1 MLYSLND
8 VCIIPAPI
16 SDISSRSEC
25 NPYNEINMLPLF
37 TAPMSCVIDENNW
50 ETFKEEKINIV
61 IPRNV
66 DINIRL
72 NLSKKI
78 FVAVSLEEFEKY
90 FINMNIVNHPTYVC
104 IDIANGHMK
113 KLLDLCLE
121 AKTKFNSS
129 LIIMTGNIANPLT
142 YIEYAKVGI
151 DYVRIGIGSGNV
163 CTTSANGGIHY
174 PMGDLIKECVINKRV
189 VEQYIDPNGQSY
201 KYNQK
206 FSYYKSCPKI
216 IADGGFKNFD
226 QIIKA
231 LALGADYCMLGEIFA
246 KTEEA
251 CGEILYKEEVT
262 SKHLHLNELEIT
274 KNKHF
279 YREYYGMSTKQ
290 AQKEFGKKELK
301 TSEGISKEVTIDYTL
316 SQWIEN
322 FIHYLKSTMSY
333 TNSRNLEEFKK
344 CKTNLMTQQSFN
356 AYYK

>member
-16 SDISSRSEC
+16 SDIGSRSEC

-50 ETFKEEKINIV
+50 ETFKEEKINTV

-66 DINIRL
+66 KL
-72 NLSKKI
+72 NFRQQLWFNT
-78 FVAVSLEEFEKY
+78 FVALSLEEAEILLNIEY
-90 FINMNIVNHPTYVC
+90 QSAPIFIC

-113 KLLDLCLE
+113 KLIDLCKAIKE
-121 AKTKFNSS
+121 KYGNNVV
-129 LIIMTGNIANPLT
+129 IMTGNIANPLT

-174 PMGDLIKECVINKRV
+174 PMGDLIKECVINKRA
-189 VEQYIDPNGQSY
+189 VEQYIDPNGHSY

-333 TNSRNLEEFKK
+333 TNSKNLEEFKK

>member
-1 MLYSLND
+1 
-8 VCIIPAPI
+8 
-16 SDISSRSEC
+16 
-25 NPYNEINMLPLF
+25 
-37 TAPMSCVIDENNW
+37 
-50 ETFKEEKINIV
+50 
-61 IPRNV
+61 
-66 DINIRL
+66 
-72 NLSKKI
+72 
-78 FVAVSLEEFEKY
+78 
-90 FINMNIVNHPTYVC
+90 
-104 IDIANGHMK
+104 
-113 KLLDLCLE
+113 
-121 AKTKFNSS
+121 
-129 LIIMTGNIANPLT
+129 
-142 YIEYAKVGI
+142 
-151 DYVRIGIGSGNV
+151 
-163 CTTSANGGIHY
+163 
-174 PMGDLIKECVINKRV
+174 MGDLIKECVVNKRV
-189 VEQYIDPNGQSY
+189 VEQYIDPNGHSY

-262 SKHLHLNELEIT
+262 SKHLGLQQLEIIT
-274 KNKHF
+274 EKRMCRK
-279 YREYYGMSTKQ
+279 YYGMSTKQ
-290 AQKEFGKKELK
+290 AQKEFGKEELK

-316 SQWIEN
+316 NQWINN